1 MFGIGMPEM
10 ILILAIALIVIGPKK
25 LPDLAK
31 SLGRAMREFKKATS
45 EFKETMQIDNELS
58 EVKKAFDDINEDVK
72 QAVDLKPEFE
82 RKSEDNAKLDEA
94 GADKDSKDE
103 AEPEHQSEAGADKDA
118 KDEAEPEHQSEAE
131 ADKDA
136 KDEAQP
142 EPPADDFED
151 LKHLKSA
158 FDNLGNGDDS
168 SPASDTKTA
177 DENPAGH
184 DGKKDNLK
192 GSVDDDRG

>member
-10 ILILAIALIVIGPKK
+10 ILILAIALVVIGPKK

-45 EFKETMQIDNELS
+45 EFKETMQIDNELT

-82 RKSEDNAKLDEA
+82 RNSEDNAKPDEA
-94 GADKDSKDE
+94 GADKDTKDE
-103 AEPEHQSEAGADKDA
+103 AD
-118 KDEAEPEHQSEAE
+118 AEPEAE
-131 ADKDA
+131 SD
-136 KDEAQP
+136 P
-142 EPPADDFED
+142 EPPSDDFENLKD
-151 LKHLKSA
+151 LKHA
-158 FDNLGNGDDS
+158 FDNLEKGDDS
-168 SPASDTKTA
+168 SPADDTKTA
-177 DENPAGH
+177 DENPAGN
-184 DGKKDNLK
+184 DDKDDKLK